1 MNIDQTLNGFNNYIA
16 SQGGLVHLNRFQ
28 VEIPLPPTLTDINE
42 YGKNT
47 LKNLKFTVRS
57 TNLPSKT
64 LSTNAVMAAGAE
76 QKYPYLDVYDD
87 LTVTILVSKGQN
99 NEALLP
105 ERLFF
110 EDWMNSVVDNNNMLV
125 GWSDT
130 DSKGGAKGYGV
141 ELKLSILSDERGSP
155 SKLVQYG
162 FSRTYPIGLGA
173 MEFSHESEEHMT
185 FENFPRI
192 GWKTPSC

>member
-1 MNIDQTLNGFNNYIA
+1 MENLKGITIMNIDQTLNGFNNYIA

-28 VEIPLPPTLTDINE
+28 VEIPLPPTLTDIDE

-87 LTVTILVSKGQN
+87 LTVTILVSKGKN

-155 SKLVQYG
+155 SKLVQYL
-162 FSRTYPIGLGA
+162 SLI
-173 MEFSHESEEHMT
+173 H
-185 FENFPRI
+185 I
-192 GWKTPSC
+192 